1 MIRRPPR
8 STRTDTRFPYTTL
21 FRSLDPLGAQL
32 VNDPAKLLD
41 TLTEPSQFLFADPV
55 MLAVAGLRVGFLQ
68 LLKHRTLAAIGLRP
82 DAIHPSV
89 KPFGR
94 SEEHTSELQS
104 LMRISYAVFCLKKKK
119 IHKLTST
126 YKHNITRIQTHTVTG
141 KCRSHTLN
149 I

>member
-82 DAIHPSV
+82 DAIRPSV
-89 KPFGR
+89 KPFGKIAPER
-94 SEEHTSELQS
+94 DAMVERRVEGQRQQQET
-104 LMRISYAVFCLKKKK
+104 KK
-119 IHKLTST
+119 HPS
-126 YKHNITRIQTHTVTG
+126 
-141 KCRSHTLN
+141 
-149 I
+149 